1 MRGKVVLVTGAS
13 GGIGASIALFYAKAG
28 AAVTIVARKQE
39 TLDETKALIEGKV
52 PDARVLTVVVDVRD
66 PVQAEKAVGETVK
79 LFGRLDVLIANA
91 GMASP
96 FTQSKYFGV
105 LRQYILT
112 RDQSLET
119 KTRRFGGMSLR

>member
-1 MRGKVVLVTGAS
+1 M
-13 GGIGASIALFYAKAG
+13 
-28 AAVTIVARKQE
+28 
-39 TLDETKALIEGKV
+39 
-52 PDARVLTVVVDVRD
+52 VVDVRD

-96 FTQSKYFGV
+96 FTQSKCFGV
-105 LRQYILT
+105 LHQYMLT